1 LRRQPAKPEAGIPL
15 DSSPSQGYVERERR
29 EEKPMSDDALFLGWG
44 QVVRGRE
51 EKAVS
56 VFNES
61 IEYYGRLQQE
71 GKLESVEPWFL
82 QPHGG
87 DLEGFI
93 ILRGEPAQL
102 DEILRSPEFERLQA
116 RVGMIVD
123 RLGIVPAVTGSSLA
137 RGMGQFQ
144 EAIGDLGG

>member
-1 LRRQPAKPEAGIPL
+1 
-15 DSSPSQGYVERERR
+15 
-29 EEKPMSDDALFLGWG
+29 MSDDALFLGWG

-51 EKAVS
+51 EKAVA